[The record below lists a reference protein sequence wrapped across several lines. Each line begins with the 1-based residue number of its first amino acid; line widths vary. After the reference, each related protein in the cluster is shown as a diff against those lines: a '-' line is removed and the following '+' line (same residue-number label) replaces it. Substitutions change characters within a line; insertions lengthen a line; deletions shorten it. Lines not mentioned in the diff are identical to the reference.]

1 MEKEL
6 LIQTAMAVIG
16 TISFSILFGVPRRH
30 YTACGIIG
38 GVGWLVYLLSLK
50 AGCSMVVSTFFAS
63 MVLAT
68 LSRAIAFRLRT
79 PTTLFLL
86 CGIFPLVPGAGIYY
100 TAYYF
105 LMKMEEPFLQKGVE
119 TLQLAVAVTLGIG
132 VAYSIPARIFGWKSS
147 PPVWDNGERYGK

>member
-1 MEKEL
+1 MEIFWACLWSFAACAAFCSQFNIRGRTL
-6 LIQTAMAVIG
+6 LLA
-16 TISFSILFGVPRRH
+16 SL
-30 YTACGIIG
+30 G
-38 GVGWLVYLLSLK
+38 GALGWLVYLLSLK

-68 LSRAIAFRLRT
+68 LSRAVAFRLRT

-105 LMKMEEPFLQKGVE
+105 LMEMQGPFLQKGVE

-147 PPVWDNGERYGK
+147 PPVWDSGEHSGK